1 MTKEQEVKKGDWVIL
16 TDPINNG
23 QIVTDI
29 HNNGYIVFDGGI
41 TSSYKVFN
49 GEFISI
55 PKYEYERLKELERQ
69 KKINEEIAESSRQI
83 QRETLLYGLE
93 LLNRRKKH
101 KTNGF

>member
-1 MTKEQEVKKGDWVIL
+1 MTKEQEVKIGDWVIL

-23 QIVTDI
+23 QIVCVTDVL
-29 HNNGYIVFDGGI
+29 NDESIVFDGGI
-41 TSSYKVFN
+41 TRSYKVFN

-55 PKYEYERLKELERQ
+55 PKHEYERLKELERQ

-93 LLNRRKKH
+93 LLN
-101 KTNGF
+101 